1 MSVYDP
7 LVDCFG
13 NCEGLYS
20 VGSGRVRCY
29 GTCLDKAERL
39 LKLGSDNESI
49 TVMGDEY

>member
-1 MSVYDP
+1 MGVYDS
-7 LVDCFG
+7 LIDCFS

-29 GTCLDKAERL
+29 DVCLDKAERL
-39 LKLGSDNESI
+39 LELGSDDVSI